1 MIYQIDRKFCLH
13 KTHENLASGH
23 NQLTGGVDQLSD
35 IIEGQ
40 ERFLR
45 PKMYFLPINSADFFK
60 KDHLKTKKA
69 FETGKYRKIFY
80 SA

>member
-1 MIYQIDRKFCLH
+1 MGDVRKLH

-40 ERFLR
+40 ERG
-45 PKMYFLPINSADFFK
+45 FK
-60 KDHLKTKKA
+60 KILND
-69 FETGKYRKIFY
+69 FEQ
-80 SA
+80 